1 MSNVILTSEQYEA
14 LKAVCE
20 RANAL
25 VTALP
30 YITMMGGNV
39 TRQNIN
45 VQALATALDTAK
57 GVDFENVRQLEGID
71 NAVTNNRRTRTTKG

>member
-1 MSNVILTSEQYEA
+1 MTDVILTSEQYEA

-25 VTALP
+25 VIALP

-45 VQALATALDTAK
+45 VQALATALEAAK
-57 GVDFENVRQLEGID
+57 GVDFENVRQLEGVDHAAPI
-71 NAVTNNRRTRTTKG
+71 VKRTRTTKG